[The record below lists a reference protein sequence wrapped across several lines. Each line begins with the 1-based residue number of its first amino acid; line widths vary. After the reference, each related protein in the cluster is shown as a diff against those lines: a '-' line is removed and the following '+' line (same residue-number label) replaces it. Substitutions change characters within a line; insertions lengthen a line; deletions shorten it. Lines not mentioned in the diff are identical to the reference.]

1 MNKYIILSL
10 AALVAGAAA
19 ADALTVS
26 SQAGRL
32 SSLVSDPTTVD
43 NLVITGSV
51 DASDLYFIDSEMPA
65 LKSLDL
71 SGATIEAYS
80 GKRINGLSVHKAGVV
95 PAHSFTGSPIA
106 SVALPATQSVTI
118 GGAAFAGSAIESLS
132 LGANIVAVE
141 TGAFSNCASL
151 ASLSVASDCLGE
163 ASFSNCTALNDVN
176 ITKSVAL
183 PAGIFGGCT
192 ALKCVNG
199 SENISAIGENAFAG
213 CTSLSAFNFGGA
225 LTEISSG
232 AFAASGLESVD
243 LSACGALASVGDW
256 AFAKMPRLSSVNL
269 GAAKALGQGVVFE
282 CPSLKTFTYSS
293 TATEVPDYAYTKNTA
308 MDTTAMFNDDVQAIG
323 RYAMSGMSQVQTITL
338 PSALASLGD
347 GAMENMTSLRRVTLN
362 AEAVPEIGKDVW
374 KGVDQPSAMLVVP
387 LSMVEAFREADG
399 WKDFDIIGTSG
410 VTDAENALTAAD
422 IKARFDGDNLLIDF
436 GSAEA
441 SLVRLF
447 DVQGRTLAGLENCSG
462 MVSIDT
468 ADWSTRYYIISAVMT
483 DGRELSLKIARR

>member
-1 MNKYIILSL
+1 MNRYFIFSF
-10 AALVAGAAA
+10 AALIAGAAN

-32 SSLVSDPTTVD
+32 SSLVSDPVAVD
-43 NLVITGSV
+43 NLVVTGSV

-95 PAHSFTGSPIA
+95 PAHSFTGSPITA
-106 SVALPATQSVTI
+106 VALPATQSVTI
-118 GGAAFAGSAIESLS
+118 GAAAFAGSAIESLS
-132 LGANIVAVE
+132 LGGNVVTVE

-151 ASLSVASDCLGE
+151 ASLTVASDCLGE
-163 ASFSNCTALNDVN
+163 ASFSNCIALADVN
-176 ITKSVAL
+176 ITSSVAL
-183 PAGIFGGCT
+183 PADVFGGCT
-192 ALKCVNG
+192 ALKRVNG
-199 SENISAIGENAFAG
+199 SVNISAIGENAFAG
-213 CTSLSAFNFGGA
+213 CTSLSAFTFGGK
-225 LTEISSG
+225 LTSIAAG

-269 GAAKALGQGVVFE
+269 GAAKTVGTGVVFG
-282 CPSLKTFTYSS
+282 CPSLKTFTYSLN
-293 TATEVPDYAYTKNTA
+293 ATEVPDYAYTKNTA
-308 MDTTAMFNDDVQAIG
+308 MDTTAMFNDEVQAIG
-323 RYAMSGMSQVQTITL
+323 RYALSGMSQVQTITL

-347 GAMENMTSLRRVTLN
+347 GAMENMTSLKRVTLD
-362 AEAVPEIGKDVW
+362 AESVPEIGDDVW
-374 KGVDQPSAMLVVP
+374 KGVNQSAATLVVP

-399 WKDFDIIGTSG
+399 WKEFEIIGTSG
-410 VTDAENALTAAD
+410 VTDAENTLTD
-422 IKARFDGDNLLIDF
+422 TGIKARFDGDNLLIDF

-441 SLVRLF
+441 SIVRLF
-447 DVQGRTLAGLENCSG
+447 DVQGRALAGLENCTG